1 MRTFNKSFFFWPV
14 FVYLFVFISNSAR
27 LFILK
32 HFFVVYRDI
41 LGAAK
46 TGSGKTLA
54 FLIPAVELIHKLS
67 FMPRNGMFFVVF
79 CIFCL
84 NIC

>member
-1 MRTFNKSFFFWPV
+1 MRTFNKSFFFWPF

-32 HFFVVYRDI
+32 HFFVYRDI